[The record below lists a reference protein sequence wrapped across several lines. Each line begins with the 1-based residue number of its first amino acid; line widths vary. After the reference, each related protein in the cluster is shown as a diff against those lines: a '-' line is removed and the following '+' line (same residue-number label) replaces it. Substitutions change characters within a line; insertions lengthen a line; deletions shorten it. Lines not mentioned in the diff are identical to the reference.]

1 MDHMARQSAA
11 SVRAFTSE
19 PERDRDIC
27 PAGKER
33 VGIVKGNDV
42 ANLC

>member
-1 MDHMARQSAA
+1 MDQMTRQSAA
-11 SVRAFTSE
+11 CVRAFTCD

-27 PAGKER
+27 PAGKEP

-42 ANLC
+42 ASV